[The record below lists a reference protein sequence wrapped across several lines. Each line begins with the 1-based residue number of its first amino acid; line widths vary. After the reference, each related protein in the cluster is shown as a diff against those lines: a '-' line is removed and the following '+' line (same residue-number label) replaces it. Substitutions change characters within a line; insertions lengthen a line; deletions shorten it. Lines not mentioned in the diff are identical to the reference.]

1 LTKPKKFIG
10 VQQVLLHLDN
20 ETKSIVKYLC
30 EQSGTLVI
38 GWNQVFKT
46 TVDMRNLQNQK
57 FMQMPLGELK
67 ERLKQLPPLI
77 PLRRGEGKRIRY
89 Y

>member
-1 LTKPKKFIG
+1 
-10 VQQVLLHLDN
+10 
-20 ETKSIVKYLC
+20 
-30 EQSGTLVI
+30 LVI
-38 GWNQVFKT
+38 GWNQGFKT
-46 TVDMRNLQNQK
+46 TVDMGNLQNQK